1 MPIFSPA
8 LRGLAFAAALLAG
21 TALPA
26 HAAPQTPAVDRNTL
40 VVGVEKEFYNL
51 DGLVAVSG
59 DSLRYGWQ
67 IYDTLFGFDQKGNL
81 VPRLATQLKVSPDA
95 REFTYTLRP
104 NVKFHNGTVL
114 TSRDVK
120 ASLDH
125 VLDPQSKSTRRP
137 YFASVVDSVQTPDDL
152 TVTFKLKSPDGAFAN
167 KVAGYLYIIPGAYLA
182 SLPNP
187 SAFAQNPVSLGPYK
201 FKSLAPGGSE
211 LVLERF
217 DDYWGDKPA
226 IKNLV
231 FRAITEP
238 TSRVNAILR
247 GEVDLAVALPFGDYA
262 RLKKEAGLHVVES
275 PVASPI
281 YVRAYTTSK
290 DSPLANIKVRQALSY
305 ALDTKAIVK
314 SVLHG
319 VGEPL
324 GTFISN
330 YYPYGADR
338 SIKPYPYD
346 APRARRLLAEA
357 GYPKGFDTEL
367 NIQADIPQGVAEAVQ
382 AYWGQVGV
390 RLKLNRLTYA
400 TFQRLNNT
408 HASGPLALSQFTN
421 ALYDP
426 IHPVGG
432 AFASNGSWS
441 DYSNPKVDALLQE
454 VSGISDPAQRGEVF
468 KRIGRELHDDAAAFF
483 ISEYSYIFAKKQSVA
498 WTPQQGSGFLNFRTV
513 RWADAGT
520 KAD

>member
-1 MPIFSPA
+1 MTHHVFA
-8 LRGLAFAAALLAG
+8 RRGLRLIVAFVALSMQLAV
-21 TALPA
+21 
-26 HAAPQTPAVDRNTL
+26 AAPQKPAVDRDTL
-40 VVGVEKEFYNL
+40 VVAVEKEFYNL
-51 DGLVAVSG
+51 NGLVAVSG

-67 IYDTLFGFDQKGNL
+67 IYDTLYGFDQKGNL
-81 VPRLATQLKVSPDA
+81 VPRLATKIKVSDDTKT
-95 REFTYTLRP
+95 FTYTLRP
-104 NVKFHNGTVL
+104 NVKFHNGALL

-137 YFASVVDSVQTPDDL
+137 YFASIVDTVETPDDL
-152 TVTFKLKSPDGAFAN
+152 TVIFKLKVPDGAFAN
-167 KVAGYLYIIPGAYLA
+167 KVAGYLYIVPGEYLA
-182 SLPNP
+182 SLPNAE
-187 SAFAQNPVSLGPYK
+187 AFAQRPISLGPYK
-201 FKSLAPGGSE
+201 FKSLTPGGGE
-211 LVLERF
+211 LTLERF
-217 DDYWGDKPA
+217 DDYWGDKPG

-231 FRAITEP
+231 FRVIAEP

-247 GEVDLAVALPFGDYA
+247 GEVDLAVALPFPDYA
-262 RLKKEAGLHVVES
+262 RLKKEPGLDVTES

-281 YVRAYTTSK
+281 YIRAYTTVK
-290 DSPLANIKVRQALSY
+290 DSPIANVKVRQALSH

-319 VGEPL
+319 VGEPI

-338 SIKPYPYD
+338 SIKPYLYD
-346 APRARRLLAEA
+346 PDRARALLKEA
-357 GYPKGFDTEL
+357 GYPKGFETEL
-367 NIQADIPQGVAEAVQ
+367 NIQADIPQGVAEAVA

-408 HASGPLALSQFTN
+408 HSSGPLALSQFTN

-432 AFASNGSWS
+432 AFASNGTWS
-441 DYSNPKVDALLQE
+441 DYSNTKVDALLAE
-454 VSGISDPAQRGEVF
+454 VSLVSDTAKRGEVF

-483 ISEYSYIFAKKQSVA
+483 ISEYTYIFARKQGIQ
-498 WTPQQGSGFLNFRTV
+498 WTPQQGSGFLNFRNV
-513 RWADAGT
+513 RWAGDALAA
-520 KAD
+520 K

>member
-1 MPIFSPA
+1 MYKISTA
-8 LRGLAFAAALLAG
+8 LGGLALAAALLVGSAQPALAAS
-21 TALPA
+21 TA
-26 HAAPQTPAVDRNTL
+26 PAVDRDTL

-67 IYDTLFGFDQKGNL
+67 IYDTLYGFDGKGNL
-81 VPRLATQLKVSPDA
+81 VPRLATALKVSDDA
-95 REFTYTLRP
+95 RTFTYTLRP
-104 NVKFHNGTVL
+104 DVKFHNGTTF

-137 YFASVVDSVQTPDDL
+137 YFAPVVESVETPDDQ
-152 TVTFKLKSPDGAFAN
+152 TVVFKLKAPDGAFAN
-167 KVAGYLYIIPGAYLA
+167 KVAGYLYIVPGEYLA

-187 SAFAQNPVSLGPYK
+187 DAFAQKPVSLGPYK

-217 DDYWGDKPA
+217 DDYWGDKPRV
-226 IKNLV
+226 KTLV

-238 TSRVNAILR
+238 ASRVNAVLR
-247 GEVDLAVALPFGDYA
+247 GEVDLSVALPFSDFE
-262 RLKKEAGLHVVES
+262 RLKKEAGLEVIES
-275 PVASPI
+275 RVASPI
-281 YVRAYTTSK
+281 YVRVYTNVK
-290 DSPLANIKVRQALSY
+290 ESPFADVKVRQALSY
-305 ALDTKAIVK
+305 ALDTKAIIK

-330 YYPYGADR
+330 YYPYGADKA
-338 SIKPYPYD
+338 IAPYPYD
-346 APRARRLLAEA
+346 PARARALLAEA
-357 GYPKGFDTEL
+357 GYAKGFSTEL
-367 NIQADIPQGVAEAVQ
+367 NIQGDIPQGVAEAIA

-390 RLKLNRLTYA
+390 KVKLNRLTYA

-408 HASGPLALSQFTN
+408 HTSGPLALSQFTN

-441 DYSNPKVDALLQE
+441 DYSNPKIDALLDE
-454 VSGISDPAQRGEVF
+454 ASRISDTARRGEVF
-468 KRIGRELHDDAAAFF
+468 QRVGRELHDDAAAFF
-483 ISEYSYIFAKKQSVA
+483 ISEFSYIYAKKQTLQ
-498 WTPQQGSGFLNFRTV
+498 WQPQQGSGFLNFRTV
-513 RWADAGT
+513 QW
-520 KAD
+520 K